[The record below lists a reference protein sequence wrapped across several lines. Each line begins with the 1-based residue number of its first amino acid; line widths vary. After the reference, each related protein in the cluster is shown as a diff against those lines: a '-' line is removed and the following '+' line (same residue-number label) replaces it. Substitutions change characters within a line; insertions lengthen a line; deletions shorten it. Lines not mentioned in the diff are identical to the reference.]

1 MDVTKDKQV
10 VFQDTRDVITGLH
23 ILPLQSLY
31 RTTHQSNNLHLVN
44 SKDNSIKYL
53 HAAAFIPVQDTWER
67 AVNMG
72 YFNTC
77 PGLTSK
83 ETSKI
88 PNAEATIKGHLSQSR
103 KNPV

>member
-1 MDVTKDKQV
+1 MAV
-10 VFQDTRDVITGLH
+10 
-23 ILPLQSLY
+23 
-31 RTTHQSNNLHLVN
+31 
-44 SKDNSIKYL
+44 
-53 HAAAFIPVQDTWER
+53 FIPVQDTWER

-83 ETSKI
+83 EISKM
-88 PNAEATIKGHLSQSR
+88 PKAEATIKGHLSQSR